1 MNVRLAHK
9 VVGFV
14 SVLCVQLLGNHPC
27 KIEITDWR
35 RSADYWLKTVEEPE
49 LMVGLLRCVLGGCKE
64 QGAYVFVGTSSTRKD
79 RARVPFF
86 LGTTGLD
93 VPIMLA
99 KVTKEEE
106 GQEAGLCGTF
116 CGAKTLWTIN
126 IPRKFGHMGLQK
138 WNLFTVGSY
147 IL

>member
-27 KIEITDWR
+27 KIKITDWR

-64 QGAYVFVGTSSTRKD
+64 QGAYVFFLLVLAVQEKIEL
-79 RARVPFF
+79 VYLFF
-86 LGTTGLD
+86 LEQLD
-93 VPIMLA
+93 LMC
-99 KVTKEEE
+99 
-106 GQEAGLCGTF
+106 Q
-116 CGAKTLWTIN
+116 
-126 IPRKFGHMGLQK
+126 
-138 WNLFTVGSY
+138 
-147 IL
+147 